1 MNFGMMK
8 KKELKGGKRMLFEK
22 YQVKNLDL
30 QNRIVVPPMCT
41 YQAQSGEVNQ
51 FHHTHYG
58 AMALGQPGLIIV
70 EATGVTP
77 EGRISE
83 QDLGLYTEYQAEKM
97 KSFVDEVRHF
107 GTPLAIQLNHAG
119 RKSTTNDPTKYA
131 PSSIRFDESFRT
143 PKTMTKD
150 DIARIVEAFA
160 QSAKYAAA
168 VGFDALELHAAHGYL
183 LHQFL
188 SPLSNQR
195 EDEYN
200 GTYRARLKFLREVLA
215 AVKSEWPA
223 EKALLLR
230 ISADDYHADG
240 NGLAE
245 YQEMMK
251 AIAKEI
257 DILDVSSGGAIPIQP
272 HVYPGYQLKYAKALR
287 EATQLPV
294 IAAGLLQEYDLAQ
307 FAIESGHTDFV
318 ALGRSMLTNPHLP
331 IALARQSGQRLLQ
344 MKPYNKGI

>member
-1 MNFGMMK
+1 
-8 KKELKGGKRMLFEK
+8 MLFEK
-22 YQVKNLDL
+22 YQVKNLEL
-30 QNRIVVPPMCT
+30 NNRIVVPPMCT
-41 YQAQSGEVNQ
+41 YQAEDGEINC
-51 FHHTHYG
+51 FHSTHYG

-77 EGRISE
+77 EGRITG
-83 QDLGLYTEYQAEKM
+83 QDLGLYNEQQAEKM
-97 KSFVDEVRHF
+97 KHFVEEIQHY

-119 RKSTTNDPTKYA
+119 RKSTTDDPHKYA

-143 PKTMTKD
+143 PKTMSKD
-150 DIARIVEAFA
+150 EIATVVEAFA
-160 QSAKYAAA
+160 QSAKYAREA
-168 VGFDALELHAAHGYL
+168 GFDALELHAAHGYL
-183 LHQFL
+183 IHQFL
-188 SPLSNQR
+188 SPLTNQR

-200 GTYRARLKFLREVLA
+200 GTYRARLRFLREVLA

-223 EKALLLR
+223 DKALMLR

-257 DILDVSSGGAIPIQP
+257 DILDVSSGGIVPIQP
-272 HVYPGYQLKYAKALR
+272 HVYPGYQLQYAKTLR

-307 FAIESGHTDFV
+307 FAIESQHTDFV
-318 ALGRSMLTNPHLP
+318 AIGRAMLTNPHLP
-331 IALARQSGQRLLQ
+331 IALARKSGQRLLQ
-344 MKPYNKGI
+344 VKPYNKGI

>member
-1 MNFGMMK
+1 
-8 KKELKGGKRMLFEK
+8 MLFEK
-22 YQVKNLDL
+22 YTVKNLAFH
-30 QNRIVVPPMCT
+30 NRIVVPPMCT
-41 YQAQSGEVNQ
+41 YQANDGEINR
-51 FHHTHYG
+51 FHTTHYG

-77 EGRISE
+77 EGRIS
-83 QDLGLYTEYQAEKM
+83 QHDLGLYNDQQAEKM
-97 KSFVDEVRHF
+97 KQFVDELRAF
-107 GTPLAIQLNHAG
+107 GTPVAIQLNHAG
-119 RKSTTNDPTKYA
+119 RKSMTNDPCKYA

-143 PKTMTKD
+143 PKTLTKD
-150 DIARIVEAFA
+150 EIATIVEAFA
-160 QSAKYAAA
+160 QSAKYAHE

-183 LHQFL
+183 IHQFL
-188 SPLSNQR
+188 SPITNQR

-257 DILDVSSGGAIPIQP
+257 DILDVSTGGIVPVQP
-272 HVYPGYQLKYAKALR
+272 HVYPGYQLNYAKTLR

-318 ALGRSMLTNPHLP
+318 AIGRAMLTNPHLP
-331 IALARQSGQRLLQ
+331 IALARKSGQRLVQ